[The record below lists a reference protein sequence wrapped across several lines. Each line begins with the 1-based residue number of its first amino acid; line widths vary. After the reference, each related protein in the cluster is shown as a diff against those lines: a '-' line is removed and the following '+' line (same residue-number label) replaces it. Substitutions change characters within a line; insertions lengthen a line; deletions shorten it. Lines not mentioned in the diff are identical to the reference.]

1 MQPQQELDEM
11 YKKAYKNV
19 ENRNDIQ
26 KPQGQTKEPGK
37 KESSIIPYAIA
48 IILSLI
54 AILVAVLSLKK
65 SIDNKGDKGDK
76 GEKGEK
82 GENGTDG
89 QDGLPG
95 ANGDP
100 GETGKDG
107 QDGQPGKNGADG
119 KDGQTGAKGDTG
131 ETGKDGNN
139 KMGIAGTVLGGAALL
154 GLGSYVAYKKFK

>member
-26 KPQGQTKEPGK
+26 KPQGQTKEPKK

-65 SIDNKGDKGDK
+65 AIDNKGDKGDK
-76 GEKGEK
+76 GEKGE
-82 GENGTDG
+82 NGTDG
-89 QDGLPG
+89 QDGQPG
-95 ANGDP
+95 ANGDT

-107 QDGQPGKNGADG
+107 QDGQPGKNGTDG
-119 KDGQTGAKGDTG
+119 KDGQPGAKGNIG

-154 GLGSYVAYKKFK
+154 GLGSYVAYKKLK